1 MFYVGSFCCSFV
13 RVIVVIVYI
22 DFFAGAVSRTKVA
35 AMPLL
40 CRQQLQ
46 RLVKQKQQQQQLLL
60 LYHRPAPTKP
70 LVAKQGVVVCSRE
83 LRLLSSVA
91 CTCDLYCGNC

>member
-1 MFYVGSFCCSFV
+1 MLGSFCCSFV
-13 RVIVVIVYI
+13 CVIVVIVHF

-46 RLVKQKQQQQQLLL
+46 RLAKQKQRLLL
-60 LYHRPAPTKP
+60 LLLHHRPAPTKP

-91 CTCDLYCGNC
+91 CTCDLYCGSC